1 MIYFFI
7 ACSSQDIDYAYQS
20 DNKEEE
26 EIVSSCVPKEPGDY
40 ERNEE
45 DYWFGAL
52 TFQMT
57 PGKQTLLE
65 PEQFDNL
72 HMNTISL
79 RFLLPFDYTGGSKYP
94 YERPNLYYASLE
106 DEVCQMG
113 NIIHEL
119 KEAGFSIILSGE
131 PHYQSY
137 EEWLELHPDWDGD
150 YHNIDILE
158 NDVMIDQFIIDMDES
173 IKQMSQM
180 AEKYKVEIVSPI
192 SEADRYFGSA
202 RSDEFQQNILPVVS
216 DFTGEL
222 LWQVFGEELRE
233 PDLLPTAHQID
244 FSGYDILGFSIIGC
258 DGTRLEWDWY
268 IDTLLEWGNEDSI
281 PSIMVSELGCVR
293 EPDSIDNAIS
303 NFDHWYEKTNSYS
316 DGFIA
321 LDTPQGNNN
330 AQGVAGSWFEEWLKD
345 VASDQGLDVQ

>member
-1 MIYFFI
+1 MFFLFI
-7 ACSSQDIDYAYQS
+7 SCTSQDIDYEYS
-20 DNKEEE
+20 PETNKEEPAL
-26 EIVSSCVPKEPGDY
+26 CVPAEPGNY
-40 ERNEE
+40 ERQDQ

-57 PGKQTLLE
+57 PGKQTLME
-65 PEQFDNL
+65 PEQFTNI

-106 DEVCQMG
+106 DNICQMG
-113 NIIHEL
+113 NLIHSL
-119 KEAGFSIILSGE
+119 KEEGFSIILSGE
-131 PHYQSY
+131 PHYHSY
-137 EEWLELHPDWDGD
+137 EEWLERHPDWDGD
-150 YHNIDILE
+150 YHNIDIFE
-158 NDVMIDQFIIDMDES
+158 TDEMIDQFVLDMDEAMM
-173 IKQMSQM
+173 KLAQM
-180 AEKYKVEIVSPI
+180 AEKYQVEILSPI
-192 SEADRYFGSA
+192 SEVDRYFGAS
-202 RSDEFQQNILPVVS
+202 RSDTFQQDILPVVS
-216 DFTGEL
+216 DFSGKL
-222 LWQVFGEELRE
+222 LWQVYGEELRE

-268 IDTLLEWGNEDSI
+268 IETLVDWGTEDNI

-293 EPDSIDNAIS
+293 EPDSIENAIS
-303 NFDHWYEKTNSYS
+303 NFDHWYEKTKPYS

-330 AQGVAGSWFEEWLKD
+330 AQGVADSWFEEWLLD
-345 VASDQGLDVQ
+345 VAQDQGLDSQ

>member
-1 MIYFFI
+1 MLYLLIS
-7 ACSSQDIDYAYQS
+7 CTSQNIDYEYQP
-20 DNKEEE
+20 DTAKEEPT
-26 EIVSSCVPKEPGDY
+26 STCVPAEPGDY
-40 ERNEE
+40 ERQDQ

-57 PGKQTLLE
+57 PGKQTLME
-65 PEQFDNL
+65 PEQFNDIF
-72 HMNTISL
+72 MNTISL

-106 DEVCQMG
+106 DNICQMG
-113 NIIHEL
+113 NLIHSL
-119 KEAGFSIILSGE
+119 KEEGFSIILSGE
-131 PHYQSY
+131 PHYFSF

-158 NDVMIDQFIIDMDES
+158 SDEMIDQFVLDMDES
-173 IKQMSQM
+173 MRQVAQM
-180 AEKYKVEIVSPI
+180 AEKYKVEILSPI
-192 SEADRYFGSA
+192 SEVDRYFGTP
-202 RSDEFQQNILPVVS
+202 RSDDFQQDILPVVS
-216 DFTGEL
+216 DFSGKL

-233 PDLLPTAHQID
+233 PDLLPNAHQIN

-268 IDTLLEWGNEDSI
+268 IDTLVEWGTEDNI
-281 PSIMVSELGCVR
+281 NSIMVSELGCVR

-303 NFDHWYEKTNSYS
+303 NFDHWYEKTKPYS

-330 AQGVAGSWFEEWLKD
+330 AQGVAGSWFEEWLLD
-345 VASDQGLDVQ
+345 VARDQGLDAQ